1 MRQAVLS
8 APQTIAWRDVPAP
21 LLGPGEILVRIR
33 AALTCGTDLKTYRRG
48 HPKLSF
54 GPFGHEASGDVVEIG
69 DGVKGVFPGD
79 AVMWVQTAPCGEC
92 PPCRR
97 GHENLCERLFEEVAL
112 GAYGDYLVLPRKVVE
127 RNLYRKPAHLSY
139 IEAAFLE
146 PLACVIHGWN
156 VIKRADALAP
166 LPEAVAIIGAG
177 TMGLLHL
184 LYAKRA
190 GVRTC
195 LVGRGAERL
204 ALASKLGAGETID
217 AQDPSADESL
227 RARSFQAVI
236 EAAGTEAAWR
246 QALGLAAPGGRV
258 LLFGGLPQDSE
269 VGLDATRL
277 HYSEIVLLGVFHF
290 TPGDVKEA
298 RDLLVTGSLPLRQLI
313 SAVEPLE
320 NLADVFVRLDRR
332 QGYKYALVPGAASS
346 KWI

>member
-1 MRQAVLS
+1 MRQAVLA

-21 LLGPGEILVRIR
+21 RLGPGEVLVRIR

-54 GPFGHEASGDVVEIG
+54 GPFGHEASGDVVKIG

-79 AVMWVQTAPCGEC
+79 AVMWVQTAPCGGC

-97 GHENLCERLFEEVAL
+97 GLENLCERLFEEVAL
-112 GAYGDYLVLPRKVVE
+112 GAYGDYLVLPSKVVE

-146 PLACVIHGWN
+146 PLACVVHGWN
-156 VIKRADALAP
+156 VIRRADALTP

-195 LVGRGAERL
+195 VVGRGAERL

-217 AQDPSADESL
+217 AQDPSAHESM
-227 RARSFQAVI
+227 RARSFPAVI

-258 LLFGGLPQDSE
+258 LLFGGLPQGSE

-277 HYSEIVLLGVFHF
+277 HYSEIVFLGVFHF

-298 RDLLVTGSLPLRQLI
+298 RDLLVTGSLP
-313 SAVEPLE
+313 
-320 NLADVFVRLDRR
+320 VRHL
-332 QGYKYALVPGAASS
+332 L
-346 KWI
+346 